1 MKSLFVSLALLLSS
15 SLLADQVD
23 FFQIQKV
30 KKNDS
35 LNIRSLASHTSEKVG
50 SIPSNA
56 LCVKN
61 YGCGKEIRFE
71 ALMQMQEDTLK
82 AFLAQAEPEWC
93 YVEYEGKTGWV
104 NQYYLEKSV
113 SVCK

>member
-1 MKSLFVSLALLLSS
+1 MKSLLALFALLFSS
-15 SLLADQVD
+15 SLFANQID

-35 LNIRSLASHTSEKVG
+35 LNIRSLASHTSEKIG
-50 SIPSNA
+50 SIPFDA
-56 LCVKN
+56 QCVKN
-61 YGCGKEIRFE
+61 NGCGKEIRFE
-71 ALMQMQEDTLK
+71 ALMHMQEDELK

-93 YVEYEGKTGWV
+93 YVEYEGKMGWV
-104 NQYYLEKSV
+104 NQHYLEKSA